1 MGKKSNNYIPAFK
14 YNWLTPFYDLIM
26 RLMRE
31 STIKN
36 DLVKSV
42 NIKENYKVLDL
53 GCGTATLTI
62 LLKKTYPDAEI
73 VGLDG
78 DPKVLEIAKS
88 KIKQE
93 KLDIHLDEGMSFE
106 LPYEDNSFD
115 LVVSSL
121 MFHHLTH
128 RNKIRTF
135 KEILRVLRD
144 DGKLY
149 FVDFGEP
156 HNTLMYLISLVMR
169 HFEETSDNIS
179 GLLPEMF
186 LKVRFSKIEQIKKY
200 STIFGSVYLYQVQI

>member
-1 MGKKSNNYIPAFK
+1 MGKKSNNYIPAFR
-14 YNWLTPFYDLIM
+14 YNWLTPFYDLVM
-26 RLMRE
+26 KLMRE

-36 DLVKSV
+36 DIVKSV
-42 NIKENYKVLDL
+42 NIKKNHKVLDL

-78 DPKVLEIAKS
+78 DPKVLKIAKS
-88 KIKQE
+88 KINQE
-93 KLDIHLDEGMSFE
+93 NLDIHIDEGMSFE
-106 LPYEDNSFD
+106 LPYADNSFD

-121 MFHHLTH
+121 MFHHLNH
-128 RNKIRTF
+128 KNKIRTF
-135 KEILRVLRD
+135 KEISRVLRD

-156 HNTLMYLISLVMR
+156 HNTLMYLISLIMR

-186 LKVRFSKIEQIKKY
+186 LKVRFSKIQEIEKY

>member
-106 LPYEDNSFD
+106 LPYEDKSFD

>member
-1 MGKKSNNYIPAFK
+1 MGKKSNNYIPAFR

-26 RLMRE
+26 KLMRE

-42 NIKENYKVLDL
+42 SIKKNYKLLDL

-62 LLKKTYPDAEI
+62 LLKKTYPDVEI
-73 VGLDG
+73 IGLDG

-93 KLDIHLDEGMSFE
+93 KLDIPLDEGMSFE

-128 RNKIRTF
+128 ENKIRTF

-149 FVDFGEP
+149 FVDFGKP

-169 HFEETSDNIS
+169 HLEETSDNID
-179 GLLPEMF
+179 GLLPEML
-186 LKVRFSKIEQIKKY
+186 LKVGFSKIEEIKKY
-200 STIFGSVYLYQVQI
+200 STIFGSVYLYQTKI